1 MMNSI
6 KNTIIHFMFVL
17 AILANTMALVF
28 KREGSFIIS
37 MGSAI
42 VGITIMT
49 SFSNF
54 KRIKTTQLLFAL
66 YCIILLTFS
75 MLPADTIQAQK
86 YLGEHFRWF
95 ILAGVG
101 SLFIV
106 NYKYDYELSMKLLII
121 SSLFIAPVV
130 LTSNYSK
137 FNYYVENDEWMMAI
151 YNIIP
156 LLVASI
162 SYQFFGQKTIIK
174 IISVISLVM
183 YFPMFIIHTPRG
195 AVVTIL
201 FSIIIF
207 TIQKLLTQGVGRKK
221 LITTGIIIIVFM
233 IITFEVIVGYLQN
246 VASLYELR
254 WLSKFVFEE
263 DVSNGRTSLYQMALN
278 GFFQSPLW
286 GNGIASFNNYSI
298 YPHNLFLQMLY
309 ETGVLMFIP
318 VSYLIY
324 KAFMIMIL
332 KRESS
337 IDYRLITFL
346 FIISIIQLSF
356 SSHFW
361 MRQQFWMLIWIMLSM
376 VPLKNSRRRK

>member
-1 MMNSI
+1 
-6 KNTIIHFMFVL
+6 
-17 AILANTMALVF
+17 
-28 KREGSFIIS
+28 
-37 MGSAI
+37 
-42 VGITIMT
+42 
-49 SFSNF
+49 
-54 KRIKTTQLLFAL
+54 
-66 YCIILLTFS
+66 
-75 MLPADTIQAQK
+75 
-86 YLGEHFRWF
+86 
-95 ILAGVG
+95 
-101 SLFIV
+101 
-106 NYKYDYELSMKLLII
+106 
-121 SSLFIAPVV
+121 
-130 LTSNYSK
+130 
-137 FNYYVENDEWMMAI
+137 
-151 YNIIP
+151 
-156 LLVASI
+156 
-162 SYQFFGQKTIIK
+162 
-174 IISVISLVM
+174 M